1 MKKPLFPP
9 ASSLAFCAPQQALD
23 IKNCMNNVGSFLSEG
38 GIMSHI
44 HKTRKYLAITMAVL
58 LAIAVP
64 AQTSL
69 AESAVSPRHAP
80 LSIHVD
86 ASLQSR
92 SLFAAPQAISDISIQ
107 VCGDAC
113 LSASPAHHGFDL
125 YLCSSKNADLETL
138 IAGESIAP
146 IAEQALVNAV
156 KGMVPGLAGYVMRDE
171 ALYAFPIDLDTRSNR
186 VFFPD
191 LFEKFDLGSVPN
203 TIDEY
208 IDLAYHWYS
217 SSEYPNRAMAYKL
230 DSGDVLA
237 QAQHDLLERMLVA
250 YVHAV
255 CQGKSAGKAVDFSF
269 DTPAFRAMLEKY
281 KAFAALELSDRA
293 REAERAV
300 MHNLTNPEYLARGD
314 IRRQV
319 FAQPYISPFLEY
331 EQHVLFDPS
340 WDAESTPAVHTNTS
354 FFLLNAN
361 SPSKEAALRFLKAYT
376 NQMDASSAM
385 RLHPNESYSF
395 NEDAVAAYREIAA
408 HYCFGACARYIC
420 VLLTQVDA
428 PTLIMD
434 YCTGKSHLTEDQAL
448 HALDSSLAEA
458 LGSRP

>member
-1 MKKPLFPP
+1 
-9 ASSLAFCAPQQALD
+9 
-23 IKNCMNNVGSFLSEG
+23 
-38 GIMSHI
+38 MSHI

-64 AQTSL
+64 AQAPL

-80 LSIHVD
+80 LSIHGD

-113 LSASPAHHGFDL
+113 LSTSPAHHGFDL
-125 YLCSSKNADLETL
+125 YLCSSRNTDLETL
-138 IAGESIAP
+138 IASGSIAP

-156 KGMVPGLAGYVMRDE
+156 KGMVPVLAGYVMRDE

-319 FAQPYISPFLEY
+319 FAQPYISPFQEY
-331 EQHVLFDPS
+331 EQHVLFDPA
-340 WDAESTPAVHTNTS
+340 WDAESAPAVHTSIS
-354 FFLLNAN
+354 FFLLNAS
-361 SPSKEAALRFLKAYT
+361 SPNKAAALSFLKAYT

-385 RLHPNESYSF
+385 RLYPNESYPF
-395 NEDAVAAYREIAA
+395 NEDAVSAYREISAR
-408 HYCFGACARYIC
+408 YCFGACARYIRI
-420 VLLTQVDA
+420 LLSDINA
-428 PTLIMD
+428 PGLIMD

>member
-1 MKKPLFPP
+1 
-9 ASSLAFCAPQQALD
+9 
-23 IKNCMNNVGSFLSEG
+23 
-38 GIMSHI
+38 MSHI

-64 AQTSL
+64 AQAPL

-80 LSIHVD
+80 LSIHGD

-125 YLCSSKNADLETL
+125 YLCSSRNTDLETL
-138 IAGESIAP
+138 IASGSIAP

-255 CQGKSAGKAVDFSF
+255 CQGKSAGKTVDFSF

-319 FAQPYISPFLEY
+319 FAQPYISPFQEY
-331 EQHVLFDPS
+331 EQHVLFDPA
-340 WDAESTPAVHTNTS
+340 WDAESAPAVHTSIS
-354 FFLLNAN
+354 FFLLNAS
-361 SPSKEAALRFLKAYT
+361 SPNKAAALRFLKAYT

-385 RLHPNESYSF
+385 RLHPNESYPF
-395 NEDAVAAYREIAA
+395 NEDAVTAYRKISAR
-408 HYCFGACARYIC
+408 YCFGACARYIRI
-420 VLLTQVDA
+420 LLSDIDA
-428 PTLIMD
+428 PGLIMD
-434 YCTGKSHLTEDQAL
+434 YSTGKSHLTEDQAL

>member
-1 MKKPLFPP
+1 
-9 ASSLAFCAPQQALD
+9 
-23 IKNCMNNVGSFLSEG
+23 
-38 GIMSHI
+38 MSHI

-64 AQTSL
+64 AQASL

-86 ASLQSR
+86 ASLHSR

-250 YVHAV
+250 YVHAI

-319 FAQPYISPFLEY
+319 FAQPYISPFQEY
-331 EQHVLFDPS
+331 EQHVLFDPA
-340 WDAESTPAVHTNTS
+340 WDAESAPAVHTNTS
-354 FFLLNAN
+354 SDRINIRIVR
-361 SPSKEAALRFLKAYT
+361 P
-376 NQMDASSAM
+376 
-385 RLHPNESYSF
+385 YS
-395 NEDAVAAYREIAA
+395 
-408 HYCFGACARYIC
+408 H
-420 VLLTQVDA
+420 L
-428 PTLIMD
+428 
-434 YCTGKSHLTEDQAL
+434 CTGTSLTGN
-448 HALDSSLAEA
+448 ALDLNCSVLY
-458 LGSRP
+458 LCNL

>member
-1 MKKPLFPP
+1 M
-9 ASSLAFCAPQQALD
+9 SLMYKACKCFCVA
-23 IKNCMNNVGSFLSEG
+23 
-38 GIMSHI
+38 
-44 HKTRKYLAITMAVL
+44 MAVL

-64 AQTSL
+64 AQASL

-171 ALYAFPIDLDTRSNR
+171 ALYAFPID
-186 VFFPD
+186 
-191 LFEKFDLGSVPN
+191 
-203 TIDEY
+203 IDEY

-319 FAQPYISPFLEY
+319 FAQPYISPFQEY
-331 EQHVLFDPS
+331 EQHVLFDPA
-340 WDAESTPAVHTNTS
+340 WDAESAPAVHTSIS
-354 FFLLNAN
+354 FFLLNAS
-361 SPSKEAALRFLKAYT
+361 SPNKEAALSFLKAYT

-395 NEDAVAAYREIAA
+395 NEDAVSAYREISAR
-408 HYCFGACARYIC
+408 YCFGACARYIRI
-420 VLLTQVDA
+420 LLSDIDA
-428 PTLIMD
+428 PGLIMD
-434 YCTGKSHLTEDQAL
+434 YSTGKSQITEDQIISM
-448 HALDSSLAEA
+448 LDVSLSKAIEN
-458 LGSRP
+458 SNQYTVP

>member
-1 MKKPLFPP
+1 
-9 ASSLAFCAPQQALD
+9 
-23 IKNCMNNVGSFLSEG
+23 
-38 GIMSHI
+38 MSHI

-64 AQTSL
+64 AQAPL

-80 LSIHVD
+80 LSIHGD

-113 LSASPAHHGFDL
+113 LSTSPAHHGFDL
-125 YLCSSKNADLETL
+125 YLCSSRNTDLETL
-138 IAGESIAP
+138 IASGSIAP

-217 SSEYPNRAMAYKL
+217 SSEYPNRAMAYNL

-319 FAQPYISPFLEY
+319 FAQPYISPFQEY
-331 EQHVLFDPS
+331 EQHVLFDPA
-340 WDAESTPAVHTNTS
+340 WDAESAPAVHTSIS
-354 FFLLNAN
+354 FFLLNAS
-361 SPSKEAALRFLKAYT
+361 SPNKAAALRFLKSYT

-385 RLHPNESYSF
+385 RLHPNESYPF
-395 NEDAVAAYREIAA
+395 NEDAVTAYRKISAR
-408 HYCFGACARYIC
+408 YCFGACARYIRI
-420 VLLTQVDA
+420 LLSDIDA
-428 PTLIMD
+428 PGLIMD
-434 YCTGKSHLTEDQAL
+434 YSTGKSHLTEDQAL

>member
-1 MKKPLFPP
+1 M
-9 ASSLAFCAPQQALD
+9 SLMYKACKCFCVA
-23 IKNCMNNVGSFLSEG
+23 
-38 GIMSHI
+38 
-44 HKTRKYLAITMAVL
+44 MAVL

-64 AQTSL
+64 AQASL

-319 FAQPYISPFLEY
+319 FAQPYISPFQEY
-331 EQHVLFDPS
+331 EQHLLFDPA
-340 WDAESTPAVHTNTS
+340 WDAESAPAVHTSIS
-354 FFLLNAN
+354 FFLLNAS
-361 SPSKEAALRFLKAYT
+361 SPNKEAALRFLNACAK
-376 NQMDASSAM
+376 QMDDSSAM
-385 RLHPNESYSF
+385 RLFPGKGWHF
-395 NEDAVAAYREIAA
+395 NENAVAAYREIAA

>member
-1 MKKPLFPP
+1 
-9 ASSLAFCAPQQALD
+9 
-23 IKNCMNNVGSFLSEG
+23 
-38 GIMSHI
+38 MSHI

-80 LSIHVD
+80 LRIHVD
-86 ASLQSR
+86 ASLQNSF
-92 SLFAAPQAISDISIQ
+92 LFAEFQSISDISIQ

-125 YLCSSKNADLETL
+125 YLCSSRNTDLETL
-138 IAGESIAP
+138 IANVQSMIP
-146 IAEQALVNAV
+146 S
-156 KGMVPGLAGYVMRDE
+156 LAAYIMRNE
-171 ALYAFPIDLDTRSNR
+171 ALYAFPIDLETYNNR

-191 LFEKFDLGSVPN
+191 LFEKFDFGSVPS
-203 TIDEY
+203 TIEEH
-208 IDLAYHWYS
+208 ISLAYRWYS
-217 SSEYPNRAMAYKL
+217 SGEYPKRTMAHKL
-230 DSGDVLA
+230 DSADVLA

-250 YVHAV
+250 YVHAI
-255 CQGKSAGKAVDFSF
+255 CQGKSAGEAVDFSF

-319 FAQPYISPFLEY
+319 FAQPYISPFQEY
-331 EQHVLFDPS
+331 EQHVLFDPA
-340 WDAESTPAVHTNTS
+340 WDAESAPAVHTSIS
-354 FFLLNAN
+354 FFLLNAS
-361 SPSKEAALRFLKAYT
+361 SPNKEAALSFLKAYT

-385 RLHPNESYSF
+385 RLHPNESYPF
-395 NEDAVAAYREIAA
+395 NEDAVTAYRKISAR
-408 HYCFGACARYIC
+408 YCFGACARYIRI
-420 VLLTQVDA
+420 LLSDIDA
-428 PTLIMD
+428 PGLIMD
-434 YCTGKSHLTEDQAL
+434 YSTGKSQITEDQIISM
-448 HALDSSLAEA
+448 LDVSLSKAIEN
-458 LGSRP
+458 SNQYTVP